1 MKVTKETV
9 TVKEEN
15 VLTISESEFKKVIA
29 KAVNNSIKNIDADD
43 TEFRG
48 YMGLAYTAF
57 GAELVY
63 KLFHNDE
70 EEK

>member
-15 VLTISESEFKKVIA
+15 VLTISENEFRRIVA
-29 KAVNNSIKNIDADD
+29 KAVSNSVKNIDVDD
-43 TEFRG
+43 TEFCG
-48 YMGLAYTAF
+48 YMAIAYSAF
-57 GAELVY
+57 GAELMY
-63 KLFHNDE
+63 ELFHKE

>member
-15 VLTISESEFKKVIA
+15 VLTISESEFKKVMA
-29 KAVNNSIKNIDADD
+29 KTVNNSVKNIDVDD
-43 TEFRG
+43 TEFCG
-48 YMGLAYTAF
+48 YMGLVYAAF
-57 GAELVY
+57 GAELIHE
-63 KLFHNDE
+63 LFHKE

>member
-15 VLTISESEFKKVIA
+15 VLTISESEFKHVMA
-29 KAVNNSIKNIDADD
+29 EAVNKSVKDIDVDD

-48 YMGLAYTAF
+48 YLSIVYAAF
-57 GAELVY
+57 GAELIY
-63 KLFHNDE
+63 ELFHKE

>member
-15 VLTISESEFKKVIA
+15 VLTISESEFKKVMA
-29 KAVNNSIKNIDADD
+29 KAVNKSVKNIDVDD
-43 TEFRG
+43 TEFCG
-48 YMGLAYTAF
+48 YMGLAYAAF
-57 GAELVY
+57 GAELIY
-63 KLFHNDE
+63 ELFHKE